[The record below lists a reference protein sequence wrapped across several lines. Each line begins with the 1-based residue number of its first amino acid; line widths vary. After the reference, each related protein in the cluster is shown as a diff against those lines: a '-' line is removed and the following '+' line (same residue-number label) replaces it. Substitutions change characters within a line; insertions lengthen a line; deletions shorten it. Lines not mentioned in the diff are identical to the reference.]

1 VSGPIKGI
9 SRTSLWRSWKAVRR
23 ELRRASVR
31 DVVDYLEWDLDPD
44 KWINRLLRQISDG
57 VYEPHTPKRFTEA
70 KSGGFSRRMTL
81 PEIPDLVLYR
91 TIADYIYRRARRR
104 EVRNAYCERG
114 QLPVQTRTKSA
125 KRVPKSLR
133 WLFDAAAEY
142 ETRSTKQFRAWL
154 LYDQYRKRLIFD
166 RVYPFIVVTD
176 ITNFFDSVL
185 YSRITSALHGFSAPP
200 QMIGLLFFLLERLS
214 LREAYGESPRIGLPV
229 DEFGCSR
236 KIAHVVLFQHDQRM
250 VAQFGDE
257 AYVRWMDDQN
267 IGVSS
272 RADGLE
278 AIGRIGDSLARL
290 HLTAN
295 AKKSRVFTIAEAR
308 QHFHFTLNKRLD
320 EAEDL
325 PTATRREQQALARH
339 LRETL
344 ARAKPV
350 EGQGQWDK
358 ILKRVYRL
366 AAFSKGRWLRR
377 RALAD
382 LLKYPGLASRI
393 ADYIRVTGTV
403 SEFVDFAESVW
414 RNSEQVY
421 GDVNATL
428 FESCLRLEPS
438 TEDRPRLRRIAV
450 SALRGEFDYRGSPR
464 WQPLGPLLVLRFGDR
479 RSLPRLKSCFDRDLD
494 RVSPEVSRAA
504 AVVFAGHGPTEE
516 RALREAAS
524 RLHRNHLS
532 ELVRVLDRIHEYDS
546 VPDRWH
552 LIRIVITRRACGG
565 RALCR
570 RSGVVSW

>member
-1 VSGPIKGI
+1 
-9 SRTSLWRSWKAVRR
+9 
-23 ELRRASVR
+23 
-31 DVVDYLEWDLDPD
+31 
-44 KWINRLLRQISDG
+44 
-57 VYEPHTPKRFTEA
+57 
-70 KSGGFSRRMTL
+70 M
-81 PEIPDLVLYR
+81 
-91 TIADYIYRRARRR
+91 
-104 EVRNAYCERG
+104 
-114 QLPVQTRTKSA
+114 
-125 KRVPKSLR
+125 
-133 WLFDAAAEY
+133 
-142 ETRSTKQFRAWL
+142 
-154 LYDQYRKRLIFD
+154 
-166 RVYPFIVVTD
+166 
-176 ITNFFDSVL
+176 
-185 YSRITSALHGFSAPP
+185 
-200 QMIGLLFFLLERLS
+200 
-214 LREAYGESPRIGLPV
+214 
-229 DEFGCSR
+229 
-236 KIAHVVLFQHDQRM
+236 
-250 VAQFGDE
+250 
-257 AYVRWMDDQN
+257 
-267 IGVSS
+267 
-272 RADGLE
+272 
-278 AIGRIGDSLARL
+278 
-290 HLTAN
+290 
-295 AKKSRVFTIAEAR
+295 FTIAEAR

-377 RALAD
+377 RALGD
-382 LLKYPGLASRI
+382 LLRYPGLASRI

-414 RNSEQVY
+414 GNSEQVY

-494 RVSPEVSRAA
+494 RVSPQVSRAA
-504 AVVFAGHGPTEE
+504 AVVFAGHGRTEE
-516 RALREAAS
+516 LALREAAS

-532 ELVRVLDRIHEYDS
+532 ELVRMLDRIHEYDS

-552 LIRIVITRRACGG
+552 LRCKPVRDGVGRVSFVDM
-565 RALCR
+565 RALVAVRLLGLSTDTSVEQWLKNKR
-570 RSGVVSW
+570 RDLLAAEISDFDRGLIRRLWPR

>member
-1 VSGPIKGI
+1 MSGPIKGI
-9 SRTSLWRSWKAVRR
+9 SRTSLWRSWKAIRR

-104 EVRNAYCERG
+104 EVRHAYCERG
-114 QLPVQTRTKSA
+114 QLPIQTRTNTA
-125 KRVPKSLR
+125 KRVPRSLR
-133 WLFDAAAEY
+133 WLFDAVAEY
-142 ETRSTKQFRAWL
+142 ETRSTRQFRAWL

-278 AIGRIGDSLARL
+278 AIGRIGDSLASPTPSDRECQEI
-290 HLTAN
+290 
-295 AKKSRVFTIAEAR
+295 SRVHHCRGTPALSFHIEQAAR
-308 QHFHFTLNKRLD
+308 
-320 EAEDL
+320 
-325 PTATRREQQALARH
+325 
-339 LRETL
+339 
-344 ARAKPV
+344 
-350 EGQGQWDK
+350 
-358 ILKRVYRL
+358 
-366 AAFSKGRWLRR
+366 
-377 RALAD
+377 
-382 LLKYPGLASRI
+382 
-393 ADYIRVTGTV
+393 
-403 SEFVDFAESVW
+403 
-414 RNSEQVY
+414 
-421 GDVNATL
+421 
-428 FESCLRLEPS
+428 
-438 TEDRPRLRRIAV
+438 
-450 SALRGEFDYRGSPR
+450 
-464 WQPLGPLLVLRFGDR
+464 
-479 RSLPRLKSCFDRDLD
+479 
-494 RVSPEVSRAA
+494 
-504 AVVFAGHGPTEE
+504 
-516 RALREAAS
+516 
-524 RLHRNHLS
+524 
-532 ELVRVLDRIHEYDS
+532 
-546 VPDRWH
+546 
-552 LIRIVITRRACGG
+552 
-565 RALCR
+565 
-570 RSGVVSW
+570 